1 MAVTRTIVIAIAP
14 RCELSYSGTVQPDG
28 LSICIYMYVE
38 KCASD
43 DKRDES
49 HLEFAS
55 SKEYSEV
62 TTSSCIENSRRIS
75 VNIRLEANRD

>member
-14 RCELSYSGTVQPDG
+14 RYKVSYSGIVQPDG

-38 KCASD
+38 NCASD

-49 HLEFAS
+49 HLEFC
-55 SKEYSEV
+55 KQQG
-62 TTSSCIENSRRIS
+62 IQ
-75 VNIRLEANRD
+75 